1 METNINHRCGA
12 VLGPTVLMFAAL
24 RFATTLFGATS
35 TAACL
40 VFVLSAMAGEL
51 FNPLFF
57 SYFALYS
64 MFFFSLMS
72 LASGESKI
80 FFQINVIYLSYKIQ
94 RIELDTNYKK
104 KCRLNIIHFCD
115 FSIPKFI
122 KYYSF
127 LLTNNLSL
135 PNNNYPHKTV
145 KYKIYCEIKN
155 YFIIVI
161 KLNSNITV

>member
-1 METNINHRCGA
+1 MEIKNDHRCGA
-12 VLGPTVLMFAAL
+12 VLGPAFLIIAAL
-24 RFATTLFGATS
+24 RIAPTILGATS
-35 TAACL
+35 AAPLL
-40 VFVLSAMAGEL
+40 VFALSAMAGEL

-57 SYFALYS
+57 SSFALYS
-64 MFFFSLMS
+64 VFFFSY
-72 LASGESKI
+72 ESRLWRI
-80 FFQINVIYLSYKIQ
+80 ENFFQINVIYLSYKIQ

-104 KCRLNIIHFCD
+104 KCRLNIIPFCD

-122 KYYSF
+122 KCYSF

-161 KLNSNITV
+161 KLNSNMIV